1 MDIIKVVCIFVV
13 AKGYRMEYKGYRD
26 KSDHN
31 GSVVYLM
38 DCMEALRQTPD
49 NYYSLSIVD
58 PPYGIGVN
66 KMQLGNGK
74 RKIYRGEA
82 DWDSAIPS
90 EEYFTELFRVSK
102 NQIVWGG
109 NYMTEYLKPT
119 SAWLFWDKG
128 TGEND
133 FADGELA
140 WTSYNGALRK
150 ISKSWVGANA
160 KDGLERIHPTQ
171 KPIYLYKWILQRYAK
186 EGDLILDTHG
196 GSMSSVIACMELGY
210 NITCYEIDKDYFK
223 KGKQRIED
231 FVSQKN
237 LYIEY
242 PKIDFI
248 DTFSLK

>member
-1 MDIIKVVCIFVV
+1 MTELNLKTKAPND
-13 AKGYRMEYKGYRD
+13 AKPVLCAVPSNK
-26 KSDHN
+26 
-31 GSVVYLM
+31 VYLE
-38 DCMEALRQTPD
+38 DCTEALKRFSD
-49 NYYSLSIVD
+49 GHFDIAVVD
-58 PPYGIGVN
+58 PPYGIGAN

-82 DWDSAIPS
+82 DWDSAIPTA
-90 EEYFTELFRVSK
+90 EYWAELFRVSK

-150 ISKSWVGANA
+150 ITKSWVGANA

-171 KPIYLYKWILQRYAK
+171 KPIYLYDWIFNRFAK
-186 EGDLILDTHG
+186 DGNLILDTHV
-196 GSMSSVIACMELGY
+196 GSGSSRIAAHKHKLDFVGF
-210 NITCYEIDKDYFK
+210 EIDKGYYEAQEKRFNAV
-223 KGKQRIED
+223 I
-231 FVSQKN
+231 SQQT
-237 LYIEY
+237 L
-242 PKIDFI
+242 F
-248 DTFSLK
+248 

>member
-1 MDIIKVVCIFVV
+1 MSIENENGNF
-13 AKGYRMEYKGYRD
+13 AKPVLGEVPFTK
-26 KSDHN
+26 
-31 GSVVYLM
+31 VYLE
-38 DCMEALRQTPD
+38 DCTEALKRFSD
-49 NYYSLSIVD
+49 GHFDIAVVD
-58 PPYGIGVN
+58 PPYGIGAN

-82 DWDSAIPS
+82 DWDNAIPTADYW
-90 EEYFTELFRVSK
+90 EQLFRVSK

-150 ISKSWVGANA
+150 ITKSWVGANA

-171 KPIYLYKWILQRYAK
+171 KPVGLYSWILREYAK
-186 EGDLILDTHG
+186 EGDLILDTHV
-196 GSMSSVIACMELGY
+196 GSGSSRIAADMAGLNYVGFEISKEY
-210 NITCYEIDKDYFK
+210 YEKQEKRFNDFK
-223 KGKQRIED
+223 
-231 FVSQKN
+231 SQ
-237 LYIEY
+237 LRL
-242 PKIDFI
+242 F
-248 DTFSLK
+248 